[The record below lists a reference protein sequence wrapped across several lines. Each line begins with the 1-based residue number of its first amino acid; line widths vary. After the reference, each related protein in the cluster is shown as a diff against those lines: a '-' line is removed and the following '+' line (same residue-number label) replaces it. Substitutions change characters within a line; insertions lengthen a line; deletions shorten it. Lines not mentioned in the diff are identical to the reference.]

1 MPVTDNMP
9 TTAKLVAAIGL
20 GIVGWVGSDMIRP
33 LMPADT
39 SFGWFNYVNLVL
51 GALCGWVV
59 TGKRVGFGWAEGF
72 SAGLT
77 GVGALVVWGLFAQ
90 SFAEMLSRSLDR
102 RYTGPVE
109 GLTAMVELA
118 VEFGTYLL
126 NGPLIGFLCVGGILT
141 GLVAEWVARRW
152 S

>member
-1 MPVTDNMP
+1 MPATDNMP
-9 TTAKLVAAIGL
+9 TTAELVAASGL

-33 LMPADT
+33 LMPPDT